1 MGGIGQ
7 IGYGP
12 LERIDGP
19 LPVPA
24 PYGLLQAMAAPAAG
38 VRLVVDTPDYDVMGV
53 DLSSMTDA
61 DGTPMTLDAALARL
75 KQEGSIPSNA
85 GDLRWLNGV
94 QLYNYPPGQ
103 ASSDHACNVGTVPRK
118 DFGAELLNPEFNAI
132 TVYIAET
139 CKSYKVWNQAEFQQR
154 AMVALTAVQGTAIE
168 RNLLT
173 GEACDNQCP
182 YLADGQGSFPNGDTV
197 TSPMNALAYLEE
209 EIGLSGQLG
218 IIHCSP
224 GFTTTLRQYFQVDN
238 RTGVIRTIN
247 GNVIIPGDGYSRSA
261 VNPPPF
267 GRTTGRGYGTPLGH
281 AASTG
286 TQEWIYATG
295 PIDIR
300 LSEMFMIPEEVSQAL
315 DRGTGEATTGRPNT
329 FTYRAE
335 RYALATWDTQLQA
348 AVLTDRC
355 QTSC

>member
-1 MGGIGQ
+1 MGGLGQ

-38 VRLVVDTPDYDVMGV
+38 VRLVVDTPDSDVLGV
-53 DLSSMTDA
+53 DLSQTEE
-61 DGTPMTLDAALARL
+61 TLDEAIARMKREEIL
-75 KQEGSIPSNA
+75 PKNA
-85 GDLRWLNGV
+85 GDLRWLNGAEV
-94 QLYNYPPGQ
+94 YPYPPGQ
-103 ASSDHACNVGTVPRK
+103 ASSDHACKVGTVPRK
-118 DFGAELLNPEFNAI
+118 DFGTELQHPEFNAI
-132 TVYIAET
+132 TVYLAES
-139 CKSYKVWNQAEFQQR
+139 CKSYKVWNQEEFKQR
-154 AMVALTAVQGTAIE
+154 ALLALTAVQGTAIE

-173 GEACDNQCP
+173 GEACDAQAP
-182 YLADGQGSFPNGDTV
+182 FLADGLGKFPNGSTP

-247 GNVIIPGDGYSRSA
+247 GNVIIPGDGYARSSLDPDKG
-261 VNPPPF
+261 V
-267 GRTTGRGYGTPLGH
+267 GYGSPAGR

-300 LSEMFMIPEEVSQAL
+300 LSEMFMIPEQVSQAL
-315 DRGTGEATTGRPNT
+315 DRGTVAGATTGRPNT

-335 RYALATWDTQLQA
+335 RYAMATWDTELQA
-348 AVLTDRC
+348 AVLSDRC